1 MWKYILKRLAM
12 MVLTLFIVATLT
24 FFLMKMVPGSPLGN
38 IMKLTKTQ
46 RLAVEKQYG
55 LDQPVWKQYITYMV
69 DALHGNFGMSYQY
82 TSSSVS
88 SLISSRIWPSVQI
101 SLQALVLGTGLG
113 IILGCLG
120 ALKKGTWV
128 DTTTSTLSV
137 LGISFPSFILA
148 VLLQYYLGFQLQLF
162 PVANWEGFSS
172 TILPTIALSA
182 VPMAQ
187 VSRFVRTEM
196 VSVLDSDYVLLAKA
210 KGMSNRQVVWHHS
223 LKNSIIPAMTLIGP
237 LAVSL
242 ITGSMVVE
250 NIFSVP
256 GIGELFVNSILDND
270 YPVIMGLTMFYCVL
284 LCAIILVTD
293 IVYGLVDPRI
303 LAEEKGEA

>member
-1 MWKYILKRLAM
+1 MKKYVLKRLLM

-55 LDQPVWKQYITYMV
+55 LNRPVWQQYLSYMGGV
-69 DALHGNFGMSYQY
+69 LHGNFGMSYQY
-82 TSSSVS
+82 TSTSVA
-88 SLISSRIWPSVQI
+88 SLIGRRVGPSILI
-101 SLQALVLGTGLG
+101 SFQALALGVLVG
-113 IILGCLG
+113 IVLGCLG
-120 ALKKGTWV
+120 ALHKGTWI
-128 DTTTSTLSV
+128 DATSSTLAV
-137 LGISFPSFILA
+137 IGISFPSFILA
-148 VLLQYYLGFQLQLF
+148 ILLQYYLGFKLGLF
-162 PVANWEGFSS
+162 PVASWNGYAS
-172 TILPTIALSA
+172 TVLPTIALSA

-196 VSVLDSDYVLLAKA
+196 VEVLNSDYILLAKA
-210 KGMSNRQVVWHHS
+210 KGQSVSQVVFHHA
-223 LKNSIIPAMTLIGP
+223 LKNSIIPAITLIGP
-237 LAVSL
+237 LAVTL

-256 GIGELFVNSILDND
+256 GIGELFINSVLAND

-284 LCAIILVTD
+284 LCGILLITD

-303 LAEEKGEA
+303 LSKEKGEH